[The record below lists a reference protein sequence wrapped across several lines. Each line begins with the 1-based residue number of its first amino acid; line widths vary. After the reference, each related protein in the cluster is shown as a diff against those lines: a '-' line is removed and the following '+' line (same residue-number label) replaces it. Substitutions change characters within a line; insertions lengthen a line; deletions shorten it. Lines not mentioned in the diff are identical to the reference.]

1 MFLSIV
7 VPAYNEEKRIGA
19 TLKAYIE
26 FFGKKD
32 VEFIIVLNN
41 CTDRTID
48 VVQPFKEQ
56 NPKLIHI
63 LDISKA
69 IGKGGAVQEGFKR
82 ARGKL
87 VGFVDADGST
97 TPQEYNKLIQQMDNF
112 DGAIASRW
120 KPGSEVINR
129 KWFRKVISLGFI
141 LVVRILFWLP
151 YYDTQCGAKVF
162 TRKAVKVI
170 VPQLSVTN
178 MAFDVEL
185 LYKLAKAGYSVTEV
199 PTTWIDSSSS
209 ALLGSPFKIA
219 INSIKIF
226 FTLIRIRLNK

>member
-19 TLKAYIE
+19 TLKAYIK
-26 FFGKKD
+26 FFAKKD

-48 VVQPFKEQ
+48 VVQPFKKQ
-56 NPKLIHI
+56 NPKLIRL
-63 LDISKA
+63 LDINEA
-69 IGKGGAVQEGFKR
+69 IGKGGAVREGFKL

-97 TPQEYNKLIQQMDNF
+97 SPQEYNKIIEQVGTF

-141 LVVRILFWLP
+141 LVVRILFWFP

-162 TRKAVKVI
+162 KSKVI
-170 VPQLSVTN
+170 KTVTPKLRVTN

-185 LYKLAKAGYSVTEV
+185 LHKISKAGYTVTEV
-199 PTTWIDSSSS
+199 PTTWVDSSSS

-219 INSIKIF
+219 FNSFKIF
-226 FTLIRIRLNK
+226 FTLIQIRFNM